1 LKNFAWMNSSVPDR
15 PSDAVPPQ
23 RLLVFTRY
31 PQAGKA
37 KTRLIPALGEEGAA
51 NLHRQ
56 MAEHAIAQARKLRQ
70 LMPLSIEVWFTG
82 ASIEQMQAW
91 LGDDLAYCLQPEGDL
106 GDRLIHAFQTA
117 FESGTTRA
125 VVIGTDCPMLDAV
138 LLKQAF
144 DTLGR
149 ADLVLGPSTDGGYY
163 LLGSR
168 QFAPQ
173 LFQGI
178 HWSTAEVLA
187 QTLAISRQLQLQ
199 THQLCPLSDVDYP
212 DDLPVWDAATA
223 KISVIVPVLNEAAH
237 LAQTLATVQTGSQI
251 ESIVVDA
258 GSQDDSCAIAQAAGA
273 HVLSTAPGRAY
284 QMNAGAA
291 IATGEIL
298 LFLHADTCLPLGYDT
313 QIRYQLA
320 QPDIIAGAFD
330 LRINGTVPGVR
341 FVEWGV
347 RQRSRWLQLPYGD
360 QAIFVK
366 ASVFRA
372 IDGFPKMP
380 IMEDFALVKQ
390 LQKRGKIAI
399 APLTVQTSGRRW
411 QKLGVLKTTLLNQAI
426 ILGYYLGIPPERLA
440 RWYRK
445 AK

>member
-1 LKNFAWMNSSVPDR
+1 MKSFAWMNSSAPDR
-15 PSDAVPPQ
+15 PSDAAPAQ

-51 NLHRQ
+51 NLHRY

-82 ASIEQMQAW
+82 ASTEEMQAW
-91 LGDDLAYCLQPEGDL
+91 LGADLDYQLQPDGDL
-106 GDRLIHAFQTA
+106 GDRLIHAFQAA
-117 FESGTTRA
+117 FESGATRT
-125 VVIGTDCPMLDAV
+125 VVIGSDCPLLDAV

-144 DTLGR
+144 DKLAR

-168 QFAPQ
+168 QFTPQ

-178 HWSTAEVLA
+178 RWSTAEVLA
-187 QTLAISRQLQLQ
+187 QTLAIAQQLRLQ
-199 THQLCPLSDVDYP
+199 TSQLYPLSDVDYS
-212 DDLPVWDAATA
+212 DDLPVWEAATA
-223 KISVIVPVLNEAAH
+223 KISVIIPVLNEAAH
-237 LAQTLATVQTGSQI
+237 LEQTLAAAQTGSNV
-251 ESIVVDA
+251 ELIVVDA
-258 GSQDDSCAIAQAAGA
+258 GSQDSSVAIAQAAGA
-273 HVLSTAPGRAY
+273 HVLSTTPGRAH

-298 LFLHADTCLPLGYDT
+298 LFLHADTCLPVGYDT
-313 QIRYQLA
+313 QARYLLA
-320 QPDIIAGAFD
+320 QPKVIAGAFD
-330 LRINGTVPGVR
+330 LQINHTTPSIR

-360 QAIFVK
+360 QAIFLK
-366 ASVFRA
+366 TKVFRA
-372 IDGFPKMP
+372 LDGFPKQP

-426 ILGYYLGIPPERLA
+426 VLGYYLGIPTERLA